1 MNYEEAINYIEGRA
15 IFGSRPGFERINALL
30 DALDHPEREI
40 KYVHIAGT
48 NGKGSV
54 CTTTA
59 NILSSAGYKTGL
71 FTSPFVSDFR
81 ERIMLDGE
89 FIPKE
94 ALVKFCER
102 VKEITD
108 KLDSEDNSPT
118 EFEVITAIAFLF
130 YKSVQCDIVVL
141 EVGLGGLLDST
152 NVIDTP
158 LVSAIVSLS
167 FDHMGVLGNTI
178 EEIAAQKAGII
189 KENGITISAPHQPI
203 GALKVLEDTAKEK
216 HNKFIVADPSSI
228 TELHQDIN
236 GNLIKVNK
244 NEILLKL
251 LGPHQIDNLSVTLA
265 IIDALKAQGFDISE
279 SAIKQGI
286 EKTTIPARVE
296 VISNDP
302 LVILDGGHNEDGAH
316 ALANTIKQ
324 YIKKDITLVIGV
336 MADKEVDA
344 VLGHLA
350 PLAKRVV
357 TTTPSNPR
365 AMSADDL
372 AAKANAFCKEIMAEN
387 DPCKAF
393 DLARSLTGA
402 DEALIVCGSLYLAG
416 DVRTHMVDTLND

>member
-15 IFGSRPGFERINALL
+15 VFGSRPGFERINALL
-30 DALDHPEREI
+30 DALDHPEKGI

-89 FIPKE
+89 FIPKDT
-94 ALVKFCER
+94 LVSLCKR

-108 KLDSEDNSPT
+108 KLDAEDNSPT

-130 YKSVQCDIVVL
+130 YKSVQCDLVVL

-189 KENGITISAPHQPI
+189 KPNGVTISAPHQPEK
-203 GALKVLEDTAKEK
+203 ALKVLEDTAKSK
-216 HNKFIVADPSSI
+216 NNKFIVADPKTI
-228 TELHQDIN
+228 TEIHEDIN
-236 GNLIKVNK
+236 GNQIEYKNQKIILPLI
-244 NEILLKL
+244 
-251 LGPHQIDNLSVTLA
+251 GPHQIDNLSVTLA
-265 IIDALKAQGFDISE
+265 IIDALKKQGLSISE
-279 SAIKQGI
+279 IAIKQGI

-296 VISNDP
+296 ILSKEP
-302 LVILDGGHNEDGAH
+302 LIILDGGHNEDGAH
-316 ALANTIKQ
+316 ALAKTIKQ
-324 YIKKDITLVIGV
+324 YINKDITLVIGV

-344 VLGHLA
+344 VLSHLA
-350 PLAKRVV
+350 PLAKRIV
-357 TTTPSNPR
+357 TVTPSNPR
-365 AMSADDL
+365 ALSANEL
-372 AAKANAFCKEIMAEN
+372 AAKAKAFCNDITAEN
-387 DPCKAF
+387 DPCKGF
-393 DLARSLTGA
+393 NLARSTIT
-402 DEALIVCGSLYLAG
+402 DKDALIVCGSLYLAG
-416 DVRTHMVDTLND
+416 DVRAHMIETIG

>member
-30 DALDHPEREI
+30 DALGHPEKGI

-89 FIPKE
+89 FIPKDT
-94 ALVKFCER
+94 LCSICER

-108 KLDSEDNSPT
+108 KLDAEDNSPT

-130 YKSVQCDIVVL
+130 YKSVQCDLVVL

-167 FDHMGVLGNTI
+167 FDHMGVLGDTI

-189 KENGITISAPHQPI
+189 KDGGVTISAPHQPAS
-203 GALKVLEDTAKEK
+203 ALKVLEDTAKQHKNE
-216 HNKFIVADPSSI
+216 FIVADP
-228 TELHQDIN
+228 TEIEEIHEDIN
-236 GNLIKVNK
+236 GNLIKVDGQ
-244 NEILLKL
+244 EILLPL

-265 IIDALKAQGFDISE
+265 IINALKKQGFNISS
-279 SAIKQGI
+279 SAIKAGI

-296 VISNDP
+296 VLSKDP

-316 ALANTIKQ
+316 ALAKTIEQ
-324 YIKKDITLVIGV
+324 YINQDITLVIGV

-344 VLGHLA
+344 VLGHLV

-365 AMSADDL
+365 AMSADEL
-372 AAKANAFCKEIMAEN
+372 AAKAKAFCSEITAES

-393 DLARSLTGA
+393 DLARSLT
-402 DEALIVCGSLYLAG
+402 DDKEALIVCGSLYLAG
-416 DVRTHMVDTLND
+416 DVRAHMVDTLGK